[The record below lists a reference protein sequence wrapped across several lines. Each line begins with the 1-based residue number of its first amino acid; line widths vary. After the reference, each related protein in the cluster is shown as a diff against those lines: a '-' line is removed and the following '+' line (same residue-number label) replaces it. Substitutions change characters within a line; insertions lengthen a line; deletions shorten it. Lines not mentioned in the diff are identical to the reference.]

1 MDVIRRL
8 LVITLILVVTSS
20 VAMGRTNDSRSPGN
34 TVARGVGVGG
44 WQEKVDYENLTNA
57 IRDIIAATTP
67 PSDCTL
73 VVHEGAAEDDFPG
86 NTVKSLHGKGITTT
100 HYVLSVADDVQPV
113 LADINRV
120 NRNGHQMTYVVFSTP
135 ILMESLISTIR
146 KKDFTS
152 RNIVYMFLWLRRAT
166 RSFLTSMTESMR
178 VCVVTTPRPG
188 FYQIYYNQASSTGRR
203 NQLKMVNWW
212 SSVDGLVRF
221 PLLPSTKRVYNDF
234 QGRRFTVPVLHKPP
248 WTFVEYS
255 NDSSFRVEGGRDDK
269 LIKLLADKLN
279 FRYNYMDPPDRTQ
292 GSGLDSTGSS
302 VQGVLG
308 LIWLREADWF
318 VGDLSITYERNLVV
332 DFSFLTLVDN
342 EAFLTHAPGRLNE
355 AFSLVRPFHWSVW
368 PLLVV
373 TVVLA
378 GPILYLLIVSTVE
391 NRHGDGRRRSTGLFW
406 KCAWWSVTVFLQQES
421 PINTLDELSKAMRD
435 SGLQLLVE
443 VQSASQ
449 AMLENGTGVYETLS
463 ELVQRQREYLIGS
476 TEKGMQLVRDNKH
489 YAVIGGRET
498 FYYDIKRFGAQ
509 HFHLSEKLNTR
520 YSAIAFQR
528 ACPYIETF
536 DNVLMRLFE
545 SGILSKIT
553 EEEYQKLNDK
563 LMSTTAKEIAV
574 EPVLEGSAADILEKD
589 DDRHKI
595 AMSMKTLQGA
605 FYLLAIG
612 SVLAGLILLIE
623 VRSAKNGLP
632 KSRNPTHVTFKE
644 RPLKVTCKLKYHND
658 TI

>member
-234 QGRRFTVPVLHKPP
+234 QGRRFTVPVLH
-248 WTFVEYS
+248 
-255 NDSSFRVEGGRDDK
+255 
-269 LIKLLADKLN
+269 
-279 FRYNYMDPPDRTQ
+279 
-292 GSGLDSTGSS
+292 
-302 VQGVLG
+302 
-308 LIWLREADWF
+308 
-318 VGDLSITYERNLVV
+318 
-332 DFSFLTLVDN
+332 
-342 EAFLTHAPGRLNE
+342 
-355 AFSLVRPFHWSVW
+355 VW

-406 KCAWWSVTVFLQQES
+406 KCAWWSVTVFLQQAAVIPSDNCKIRFVAGLLIVSATYVIGDIYSASLTSILARPPKES

>member
-135 ILMESLISTIR
+135 ILMESLIST
-146 KKDFTS
+146 
-152 RNIVYMFLWLRRAT
+152 
-166 RSFLTSMTESMR
+166 
-178 VCVVTTPRPG
+178 
-188 FYQIYYNQASSTGRR
+188 
-203 NQLKMVNWW
+203 
-212 SSVDGLVRF
+212 
-221 PLLPSTKRVYNDF
+221 
-234 QGRRFTVPVLHKPP
+234 KPP

-406 KCAWWSVTVFLQQES
+406 KCAWWSVTVFLQQAAVIPSDNCKIRFVAGLLIVSATYVIGDIYSASLTSILARPPKES